1 MLSGM
6 YWVKGTVLVAAK
18 VTWAVLGIVVCLI
31 LVCVILLITLLIN
44 PNVRRVARY

>member
-1 MLSGM
+1 MLNGM
-6 YWVKGTVLVAAK
+6 YWVKEAVLVAAK
-18 VTWAVLGIVVCLI
+18 VIWTVLGIVVSLI

>member
-1 MLSGM
+1 MLNGM
-6 YWVKGTVLVAAK
+6 YWVEGTVLIAAK
-18 VTWAVLGIVVCLI
+18 VIWTVLGIVVSLI

>member
-1 MLSGM
+1 MLNGM
-6 YWVKGTVLVAAK
+6 YWVKETVLVAAK
-18 VTWAVLGIVVCLI
+18 VIWTVLGIVVSLI